1 MADDVILDGNTYV
14 HNALT
19 NAKDTTK
26 AFSRIQKNNVVKIP
40 SLQPALSL
48 LDIHETKRVEFH
60 DSLLIKLRENLLE
73 KLDDLDEKQMEKLLK
88 ECFHFIVKDELRD
101 IVVTIMER
109 LETVPENYLLSISE
123 NQQLYEVCPVNI
135 KRQIWQN
142 TQELFGE
149 AVSPLL
155 DKYIED
161 KDAKMFSQISED
173 GSTKSFFSY
182 SPKVRRQSDIV
193 QGLVDM
199 IGNSV
204 QLYTILLQFLRT
216 LFIRTEVS
224 HYCTLRA
231 DLLMCLHDNK
241 ISVICD
247 SDPCHKFAWC
257 LDACIQAGDIDTRKA
272 RELYLFLQ
280 SMASGGNEETIGL
293 VVVTMLFV
301 CYLFHFTVI
310 WQCCCVI
317 LMQSM

>member
-1 MADDVILDGNTYV
+1 M
-14 HNALT
+14 
-19 NAKDTTK
+19 
-26 AFSRIQKNNVVKIP
+26 
-40 SLQPALSL
+40 
-48 LDIHETKRVEFH
+48 DIHETKRVEFH
-60 DSLLIKLRENLLE
+60 ESLLIKLRENLLE
-73 KLDDLDEKQMEKLLK
+73 KLDDLNEKQMEKLLK

-272 RELYLFLQ
+272 RELYLFLE
-280 SMASGGNEETIGL
+280 SMASGGNEETIG
-293 VVVTMLFV
+293 
-301 CYLFHFTVI
+301 
-310 WQCCCVI
+310 
-317 LMQSM
+317 

>member
-1 MADDVILDGNTYV
+1 MADDVILDASAYV
-14 HNALT
+14 RNAFST
-19 NAKDTTK
+19 TKDTSK
-26 AFSRIQKNNVVKIP
+26 AFSRIQKNNTIKMS
-40 SLQPALSL
+40 SLQPAISL
-48 LDIHETKRVEFH
+48 LDVHDTRRVEFH
-60 DSLLIKLRENLLE
+60 DSLLVKLRENLLE
-73 KLDDLDEKQMEKLLK
+73 KLDSLK
-88 ECFHFIVKDELRD
+88 ESFQFIVKDELRD

-109 LETVPENYLLSISE
+109 LESVPEKYLLSISE
-123 NQQLYEVCPVNI
+123 NQHLYEVCPVNI

-173 GSTKSFFSY
+173 GSTKSFFNY

-199 IGNSV
+199 IGSSV

-216 LFIRTEVS
+216 LFIRTAVS

-241 ISVICD
+241 ISIICD

-257 LDACIQAGDIDTRKA
+257 LDACIQAGDIDSRKA
-272 RELYLFLQ
+272 KELYLFLQ
-280 SMASGGNEETIGL
+280 SMVSGGNEETIGL
-293 VVVTMLFV
+293 VSCFIVPHFYISLCAVTWL
-301 CYLFHFTVI
+301 CYYET
-310 WQCCCVI
+310 
-317 LMQSM
+317 LMQLM

>member
-1 MADDVILDGNTYV
+1 MADDVILDASAYV
-14 HNALT
+14 RNAFST
-19 NAKDTTK
+19 TKDTSK
-26 AFSRIQKNNVVKIP
+26 AFSRIQKNNTIKMS
-40 SLQPALSL
+40 SLQPAISL
-48 LDIHETKRVEFH
+48 LDVHDTRRVEFH
-60 DSLLIKLRENLLE
+60 DSLLVKLRENLLE
-73 KLDDLDEKQMEKLLK
+73 KLDSLDERQMEKLLK
-88 ECFHFIVKDELRD
+88 ESFQFIVKDELRD

-109 LETVPENYLLSISE
+109 LESVPEKYLLSISE
-123 NQQLYEVCPVNI
+123 NQHLYEVCPVNI

-173 GSTKSFFSY
+173 GSTKSFFNY

-199 IGNSV
+199 IGSSV

-216 LFIRTEVS
+216 LFIRTAVS

-241 ISVICD
+241 ISIICD

-257 LDACIQAGDIDTRKA
+257 LDACIQAGDIDSRKA
-272 RELYLFLQ
+272 KELYLFLQ
-280 SMASGGNEETIGL
+280 SMVSGGNEETIGL
-293 VVVTMLFV
+293 VSCFIVPHFYISLCAVTWL
-301 CYLFHFTVI
+301 CYYET
-310 WQCCCVI
+310 
-317 LMQSM
+317 LMQLM

>member
-1 MADDVILDGNTYV
+1 MADDVILDATAYMR
-14 HNALT
+14 NAFT
-19 NAKDTTK
+19 SSKDASK
-26 AFSRIQKNNVVKIP
+26 AFSRVQKNNAIKVP

-48 LDIHETKRVEFH
+48 LDIHNTRRVEFH
-60 DSLLIKLRENLLE
+60 ESLLE
-73 KLDDLDEKQMEKLLK
+73 KLDSLDERQVEKLLK
-88 ECFHFIVKDELRD
+88 ESFQFIVKDELRD

-109 LETVPENYLLSISE
+109 LETVPEKYLLSISE
-123 NQQLYEVCPVNI
+123 NQHLYEVCPVNI
-135 KRQIWQN
+135 KRQICQN

-173 GSTKSFFSY
+173 GSTKSFFNY

-199 IGNSV
+199 IGSSV

-216 LFIRTEVS
+216 LFIRTGVS

-257 LDACIQAGDIDTRKA
+257 LDACIQAGDIDSRKA
-272 RELYLFLQ
+272 KELYLFLQ
-280 SMASGGNEETIGL
+280 SMVTGGNEETIGL
-293 VVVTMLFV
+293 V
-301 CYLFHFTVI
+301 
-310 WQCCCVI
+310 CCVQFKLKI
-317 LMQSM
+317 LFLQPSI

>member
-1 MADDVILDGNTYV
+1 MADDVILDANAYV
-14 HNALT
+14 RNAFT
-19 NAKDTTK
+19 STKDAAK
-26 AFSRIQKNNVVKIP
+26 AFSRVQKNNAIKIS

-48 LDIHETKRVEFH
+48 LDIHDTKRVEFH
-60 DSLLIKLRENLLE
+60 DSLLVKLRENLLE
-73 KLDDLDEKQMEKLLK
+73 KLDSLDERQMEKLLQ
-88 ECFHFIVKDELRD
+88 ESFQFIVKDELRD

-109 LETVPENYLLSISE
+109 LETVPEKYLLSISE
-123 NQQLYEVCPVNI
+123 NQHLYEVCPVNI

-173 GSTKSFFSY
+173 GTTKSFFNY

-199 IGNSV
+199 IGSSV
-204 QLYTILLQFLRT
+204 QLYNTLLQFLRT
-216 LFIRTEVS
+216 LFIRTAVS

-241 ISVICD
+241 VSVICD
-247 SDPCHKFAWC
+247 SDQCHKFAWC
-257 LDACIQAGDIDTRKA
+257 LDACIQAGDIDSRKA
-272 RELYLFLQ
+272 RELYCFLQ
-280 SMASGGNEETIGL
+280 SVVSGGGNEETLGL
-293 VVVTMLFV
+293 AFCFVV
-301 CYLFHFTVI
+301 Y
-310 WQCCCVI
+310 
-317 LMQSM
+317 